1 MEAKRILVGLDGS
14 PREALVLSAAQNL
27 ALRFGAELLL
37 VRAVGLPPE
46 IPPEAW
52 QDPKLS
58 VKEYLEAKARD
69 GLERCAQALSE
80 PVRLRSDLVVV
91 VATPWQALCM
101 TAQSREADIIV
112 IGSHGYGGS
121 STECSARPPRESSIT
136 HCAPCSSSVRQNL
149 VPTTCPSR
157 LHQLTRLDRSGAEGA
172 SQQTQVLDQRG
183 SLGFRQVEAEA
194 VSWHCAGAMQALGKG
209 ARFSRGVEHRR
220 ERRQAAVVQQRPARS
235 DAVQRRDAVHPGA
248 SLTRQTERLVGADQP

>member
-14 PREALVLSAAQNL
+14 PREALVLAAAQDL

-112 IGSHGYGGS
+112 IGSHGYGGLDRVLG
-121 STECSARPPRESSIT
+121 TTAARVVNHALCSVFVVRPPESRP
-136 HCAPCSSSVRQNL
+136 HSV
-149 VPTTCPSR
+149 PHT
-157 LHQLTRLDRSGAEGA
+157 
-172 SQQTQVLDQRG
+172 DQSTDG
-183 SLGFRQVEAEA
+183 G
-194 VSWHCAGAMQALGKG
+194 
-209 ARFSRGVEHRR
+209 
-220 ERRQAAVVQQRPARS
+220 
-235 DAVQRRDAVHPGA
+235 
-248 SLTRQTERLVGADQP
+248 